1 MKSEIELLEYIY
13 QNARIGQE
21 TVGRILVIKSEKLD
35 IDALIKETLNN
46 YKKIV
51 YSSKAMLTRRN
62 KKVKDLTMGTKMA
75 IYMSIKKSLAEDNS
89 KSNIVNLI
97 YESSLISNLQLNDYI
112 NDTKINS
119 KTILNIA
126 NRFVDYEIENVSKY
140 KKILDEN

>member
-62 KKVKDLTMGTKMA
+62 KKVKDLTIGTKMA